1 MARFDASLT
10 RPTARFAAWLMVA
23 VMLCAWLVPQ
33 RVRADDFDDDFGALP
48 RAPAPSTPPV
58 ASSEASDLEGVSGSA
73 AATPYPLLDDDPV
86 SAPLPALDPRRRLRT
101 FVHPTVEG
109 LVGGLH
115 VIDATSAWPGTF
127 RVALNAGFFKKN
139 GFIEHGDHHRTGS
152 GVLVLNLTPIEHVEL
167 AATVSTSST
176 QNRALEPNVVQV
188 VGDAHLFAKGFY
200 SIAPWLTLAGDAEL
214 ALLNGVGSIG
224 PAGHATSVGLRS
236 SATADLR
243 ALEQHPLPLI
253 VRSNLRYLFDNSGR
267 LGRNVERDRYS
278 SLGSM
283 APRADE
289 YRQLL
294 SPAERNALQVNR
306 VDRIGAS
313 IGVEL
318 PLLPR
323 ERFNVNPLLEWT
335 FALPVN
341 RQGFDC
347 VTTNIPGQRDSCLAK
362 TGFGARPSTLSI
374 GARVQPWVRGLGV
387 LAAVDVAT
395 SGSRTFVREL
405 APLERYM
412 IRLGISYAY
421 DLRATT
427 PPRPRIVRVEIPAAQ
442 LRGHIVGQVVESQT
456 GVPIAGAIVHFEA
469 TSLSDVISDESG
481 AFKSAELP
489 PGAHGMR
496 VSADGF
502 REALCVAVLASSGA
516 DVAARCELTAS
527 AYFGK
532 LHGHVTNQSGRALA
546 GAHIALHGPGELSL
560 TSEKDGSF
568 RTDKLLEGTYDL
580 TAISPGYF
588 NREASLTITRGA
600 EATPSIVFLARPPQ
614 SLVRMTPTRIVLAR
628 PIEFVDDS
636 AIIAEQSLPMLGE
649 VAELLQ
655 KHPQLTQLEIAGH
668 LDDAG
673 GAAAALALSQQR
685 ADAVRAWLINANIA
699 SERLLAKGY
708 GATRPV
714 VPNITARNRAR
725 NRRID
730 LLFR

>member
-1 MARFDASLT
+1 MRVPLI
-10 RPTARFAAWLMVA
+10 AALV
-23 VMLCAWLVPQ
+23 LCGWFIPHSAW
-33 RVRADDFDDDFGALP
+33 ADDFDDDFGSLP
-48 RAPAPSTPPV
+48 RTQEPAPQPGTPQ
-58 ASSEASDLEGVSGSA
+58 ASSGLEGATDATQA
-73 AATPYPLLDDDPV
+73 APYPPLDDEPV

-101 FVHPTVEG
+101 FVHPSVEG
-109 LVGGLH
+109 LVGGVH
-115 VIDATSAWPGTF
+115 VIDATAAWPGTF
-127 RVALNAGFFKKN
+127 RVALNTGFFKKN
-139 GFIEHGDHHRTGS
+139 GFIEHGDRHRAGT
-152 GVLVLNLTPIEHVEL
+152 GVLVLNLTPVEHLEL
-167 AATVSTSST
+167 AATLSTSST
-176 QNRALEPNVVQV
+176 QNRTMEPHVVQV

-200 SIAPWLTLAGDAEL
+200 SVARWLTLAGDVEL

-224 PAGHATSVGLRS
+224 LSGHATSVGLRG

-267 LGRNVERDRYS
+267 LGRGIERDRYS
-278 SLGSM
+278 SLASTG
-283 APRADE
+283 PRADE

-294 SPAERNALQVNR
+294 SPAERSALQVNR

-313 IGVEL
+313 LGVEL

-323 ERFNVNPLLEWT
+323 ERFNVNPLLEWS

-347 VTTNIPGQRDSCLAK
+347 VATTIPGQRDGCLAK
-362 TGFGARPSTLSI
+362 AGFAARPSTLSL
-374 GARVQPWVRGLGV
+374 GVRVQPWVVGLGV

-412 IRLGISYAY
+412 VRLGVSYAY

-427 PPRPRIVRVEIPAAQ
+427 PPRPRIVRVEIPAKNS
-442 LRGHIVGQVVESQT
+442 RGHIVGQVVESQT
-456 GVPIAGAIVHFEA
+456 GVPVAGAIVHFEA

-532 LHGHVTNQSGRALA
+532 LHGRVTNASGRAVA
-546 GAHIALHGPGELSL
+546 GAHIALHGPSELSL
-560 TSEKDGSF
+560 TSEKDGAF
-568 RTDKLLEGTYDL
+568 RTDKLLEGAYEL
-580 TAISPGYF
+580 TAIAPGYF
-588 NREASLTITRGA
+588 NREVPLTITRGT
-600 EATPSIVFLARPPQ
+600 EAMPSIVFLARPPQ

-636 AIIAEQSLPMLGE
+636 AIIAEPSLPMLGE

-655 KHPQLTQLEIAGH
+655 KHPQLTQIEIAGH

-673 GAAAALALSQQR
+673 GAAAALTLSQQR
-685 ADAVRAWLINANIA
+685 ADAVRAWLLSANIA
-699 SERLLAKGY
+699 SERLIAKGY
-708 GATRPV
+708 GATRPA

-725 NRRID
+725 NRRIE